1 MLELADLHAVHGV
14 VMRFAKLIYAY
25 QGLFIASLLLVLVLA
40 VLYALRRFAL
50 QSVESHATIMGS
62 KLSIPVSIVAAAL
75 NEEKVILPAV
85 RSLLA
90 QNYPEFEVILV
101 DDGSTDGT
109 IDLLREAYELI
120 PLDVRVNPALPSGP
134 VTAAYRSRRDP
145 RLTVISKE
153 NRKSKA
159 DALNCGINFA
169 HYRYLCCV
177 DGDTI
182 YSPDALLDGMS
193 IVQRN
198 PSEVV
203 GVTSYFGIS
212 RTPEATA
219 GADGYRVVDRHWLSM
234 LQNLDLM
241 RSFLVNRLAF
251 SEIGAMMCNPG
262 AFAIWR
268 KDLFAE
274 IGGYDPGFSCEDIE
288 FTYRVHEHFRRLRRR
303 YQIAALPKL
312 VAMTEGP
319 DNVGALVKQRARW
332 QRVLMETVWAYRRM
346 TLNPRYGT
354 VGLVAMP
361 YNLVFEAISP
371 LVQLL
376 SIVAVAVMA
385 LLQVIDP
392 RELLLLL
399 IAVELI
405 TSAPSLLAILIDNRQ
420 HRDYR
425 LRDILLLTVYSLL
438 DFFLFKPII
447 LVAGLKGSVDFLKG
461 RKSWDKFERN
471 DRRKSRK
478 PWHGMERR
486 SGKDRRARPRWPKL

>member
-1 MLELADLHAVHGV
+1 MFDAGQLYAVQSA
-14 VMRFAKLIYAY
+14 VMRFGALIYAY
-25 QGLFIASLLLVLVLA
+25 QGLFIASLLFVLVLA

-50 QSVESHATIMGS
+50 QSVESHATVMGS

-85 RSLLA
+85 QSLLA

-109 IDLLREAYELI
+109 IALLREAYDLA
-120 PLDVRVNPALPSGP
+120 PLDIRVNPALPAGP
-134 VTAAYRSRRDP
+134 VVALYRSRRDP
-145 RLTVISKE
+145 RLTVVSKQ

-182 YSPDALLDGMS
+182 YGPEALLDGMS
-193 IVQRN
+193 IVQKN

-212 RTPEATA
+212 RTPEASV
-219 GADGYRVVDRHWLSM
+219 GVDGYRLVDRHWLSM

-274 IGGYDPGFSCEDIE
+274 IGGYDPSFSCEDIE

-312 VAMTEGP
+312 IAMTEGP
-319 DNVGALVKQRARW
+319 DNIGALVKQRARW

-371 LVQLL
+371 VVQLL
-376 SIVAVAVMA
+376 SIVAVAALA
-385 LLQVIDP
+385 LLGAIDS
-392 RELLLLL
+392 RQLLLLL
-399 IAVELI
+399 VAVELI

-425 LRDILLLTVYSLL
+425 LRDILLLGAYSLL

-447 LVAGLKGSVDFLKG
+447 LLAGLKGSIDFLKG
-461 RKSWDKFERN
+461 RKGWDKFERN
-471 DRRKSRK
+471 DRRKKRG
-478 PWHGMERR
+478 PWSGPERR
-486 SGKDRRARPRWPKL
+486 SGKERRNRPR